1 MNPTC
6 STCRQVN
13 PLQARY
19 CARCGQR
26 LSVAGQS
33 ATSKGNGPWVAFL
46 ILLAVLFWGAQS
58 FQGLSR
64 YVNFGGH
71 SRASSSVN
79 AHLDLDIAKAEA
91 VYELLAP
98 RDIRVLVSRHGPR
111 DIGIEGTVQEIDA
124 LNCLAMLVSRYENL
138 EGAELIRAMR
148 QAESGWGY
156 RRMFKLP
163 RQKADAL
170 YELLAF
176 GDVPVL
182 VQLATDGILVEGAS
196 HDLRTIERI
205 LPILRGR
212 R

>member
-1 MNPTC
+1 
-6 STCRQVN
+6 
-13 PLQARY
+13 
-19 CARCGQR
+19 
-26 LSVAGQS
+26 VAGQS
-33 ATSKGNGPWVAFL
+33 ATTKGSGLWVAFL
-46 ILLAVLFWGAQS
+46 VFLAVLFWGAQS

-64 YVNFGGH
+64 YVNFGGR
-71 SRASSSVN
+71 SRASSSVL
-79 AHLDLDIAKAEA
+79 AHLDLDVEKAEA

-111 DIGIEGTVQEIDA
+111 DVGVEGTVQEIDA
-124 LNCLAMLVSRYENL
+124 LDRLAELISRYEDL
-138 EGAELIRAMR
+138 EGTELARAMR
-148 QAESGWGY
+148 QAESSWAY

-163 RQKADAL
+163 HAQADAL

-176 GDVPVL
+176 DDVPVL